1 MIRVFDDP
9 FSLAVALADR
19 VGKALARAL
28 RETGRAS
35 LAVSGGQTPMRFFA
49 RLAHKE
55 IDWRCVTI
63 TLVDERCVPETSPRS
78 NTALVRAHLLQ
89 GRAQAARFIPLVNG
103 AATPE
108 QGIAAIEAGLQT
120 LDLPLTACV
129 LGMGLD
135 GHTASYFPDG
145 DGLAEA
151 LAPPAGARVAIVRA
165 TAAVEPRVTLTLPLL
180 VTAQCLSLHIEGAA
194 KRDVLLHRTAAL
206 PVSAVLDGHP
216 NPAVFW
222 CP

>member
-1 MIRVFDDP
+1 MMHVFDDP
-9 FSLAVALADR
+9 QALAACLADY
-19 VGKALARAL
+19 VAQALALRL

-35 LAVSGGQTPMRFFA
+35 LAVSGGQTPTRFFA
-49 RLAHKE
+49 RLAQAE
-55 IDWRCVTI
+55 IEWRNMTI
-63 TLVDERCVPETSPRS
+63 TLVDERWVPETSPRS

-89 GRAQAARFIPLVNG
+89 GRAQAATFIPLIND

-108 QGIAAIEAGLQT
+108 LGLAAIEAGLLA

-135 GHTASYFPDG
+135 GHTASYFPAG
-145 DGLAEA
+145 DGLAAA
-151 LAPPAGARVAIVRA
+151 LAPASGARIAIVRA
-165 TAAVEPRVTLTLPLL
+165 AAAVEPRVTLTLPVLL
-180 VTAQCLSLHIEGAA
+180 AASCLALHIEGMA
-194 KRDVLLHRTAAL
+194 KRDVLLHRTTAL

-216 NPAVFW
+216 KPAIFW